1 MAVDGEHPASAQQ
14 LGAGNGELAHRA
26 APEHRH
32 GVAAAH
38 LGHLGAEVAGGE
50 DVREQNRLIVA
61 DLRWQ
66 FDQPDVGER
75 DTGLLSL
82 QTMEWS
88 GGLRTAIERG
98 AGLLAVRVGAIALG
112 EVAGPAVGTVAT
124 GDGGW
129 DDDPI
134 ADLQVAHI
142 GAQGLDD
149 ADTFVAENGAR
160 LHAAHGAP
168 HEVQVGAADRR
179 CGDAH
184 NGIGGR
190 QDAWFRHVFETD
202 IANGVVDNSFHGH
215 SIGPARGPGRMLAE
229 RTSRLHGGK
238 EDRRECSDRR
248 LRGILEYSRARRDS
262 PGTSVPTFPGVGGSS
277 FSGAASSMRRGLAAI

>member
-1 MAVDGEHPASAQQ
+1 MANWPTGPHP
-14 LGAGNGELAHRA
+14 GY
-26 APEHRH
+26 RH

-75 DTGLLSL
+75 DTAFSL

-112 EVAGPAVGTVAT
+112 EVAGPAIGTVAT
-124 GDGGW
+124 GDGGGMTTRSPICRLRTSAPRASTMPTPSW
-129 DDDPI
+129 PRMVPGCMPLTVPLTKCRSVPQI
-134 ADLQVAHI
+134 ADAVMRTMAS
-142 GAQGLDD
+142 
-149 ADTFVAENGAR
+149 VGAR
-160 LHAAHGAP
+160 MRGSGTSSKRISPTA
-168 HEVQVGAADRR
+168 
-179 CGDAH
+179 
-184 NGIGGR
+184 
-190 QDAWFRHVFETD
+190 
-202 IANGVVDNSFHGH
+202 VDNSFHGH

-238 EDRRECSDRR
+238 EDRANVRIEGSAGTGILARTTGFAGHICSDFSRR
-248 LRGILEYSRARRDS
+248 WRFI
-262 PGTSVPTFPGVGGSS
+262 
-277 FSGAASSMRRGLAAI
+277 FSGAASSMRRGLAAF